1 MEINQ
6 IKKLFENTP
15 ELCSMRVVGSILLKG
30 DASTRR
36 YTRVLTGDGSVILM
50 ELDDS
55 PGPVS
60 DGGITILQRE
70 TFPQVQS
77 FLKTQGISVPKILAN
92 IDDRKILVV
101 EDIGDVSLGRLVR
114 EPQAPDCI
122 LIKSKLGMDPIKR
135 AYELAISEMLKIQ
148 NIKSTNHF
156 IFQKELGRGALLVET
171 KRFIEM
177 YAQPQGATTSQI
189 QGFEQDIENLVDSI
203 CKYPKVLSHRDF
215 MPMNIHF
222 KPDGSVVLIDF
233 QDMCLAPQGYDL
245 GSLLTDRDFDL
256 EIGNDLISQLI
267 GFASMHSSGLNIEEM
282 YSHCV
287 LQRSL
292 RLIGQF
298 TRLGQTRSTF
308 YQQFVPGCIARAKK
322 MMNELKVCPAI
333 AAYLE

>member
-1 MEINQ
+1 MDINQ

-15 ELCSMRVVGSILLKG
+15 ELCSMQVIGSTLLKG

-36 YTRVLTGDGSVILM
+36 YTRVLTNNGPVILM

-55 PGPVS
+55 AGPVS
-60 DGGITILQRE
+60 DGGVALIQRE
-70 TFPQVQS
+70 TFPQVQN
-77 FLKTQGISVPKILAN
+77 FLRGHGISVPKILA
-92 IDDRKILVV
+92 DLKDEKKLVV

-114 EPQAPDCI
+114 EPQSPDCI
-122 LIKSKLGMDPIKR
+122 LVKSKLGVDPIKR
-135 AYELAISEMLKIQ
+135 AYELAIAEMIRIQKI
-148 NIKSTNHF
+148 KPTDHF
-156 IFQKELGRGALLVET
+156 IFQKELGRSALLMET

-189 QGFEQDIENLVDSI
+189 AEFEQDIKNLVDLISE
-203 CKYPKVLSHRDF
+203 YPKVLSHRDF
-215 MPMNIHF
+215 MPMNLHF
-222 KPDGSVVLIDF
+222 KIDGSIVLIDF
-233 QDMCLAPQGYDL
+233 QDMCMAPQGYDL

-256 EIGNDLISQLI
+256 EIGDDLISQLI
-267 GFASMHSSGLNIEEM
+267 NFAATSFAGVDIKEM

-298 TRLGQTRSTF
+298 TRLSQTRSPF

-322 MMNELKVCPAI
+322 IMDELKVCPAI